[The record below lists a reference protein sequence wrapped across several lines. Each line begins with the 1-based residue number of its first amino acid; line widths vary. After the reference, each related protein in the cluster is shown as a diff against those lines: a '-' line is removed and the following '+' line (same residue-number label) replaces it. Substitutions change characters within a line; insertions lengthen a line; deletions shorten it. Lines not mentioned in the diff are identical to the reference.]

1 MDGFELEIID
11 GVAVVKVDNSTAT
24 LRDAHVLLQTFK
36 NDSIFDWKR
45 IVLDLSKCTFVDSTF
60 IGMIVKIFKMVNQEN
75 TRLKLVFPQVT
86 DIRSF
91 QLVGISRVIEC
102 YESLDDAIEI
112 PTNWNDIISVTCG
125 KTNFNRVFF

>member
-24 LRDAHVLLQTFK
+24 LRDAHALLQTFEK
-36 NDSIFDWKR
+36 NSIFDWKR

-60 IGMIVKIFKMVNQEN
+60 IGMIVKIFKMVNQKN

-86 DIRSF
+86 DIKSF
-91 QLVGISRVIEC
+91 QLIGISRVIEC
-102 YESLDDAIEI
+102 YESLEDAIESFDPFSLSERI
-112 PTNWNDIISVTCG
+112 VIDQETILN
-125 KTNFNRVFF
+125 

>member
-60 IGMIVKIFKMVNQEN
+60 IGMIVKIFKMVNQKN

-102 YESLDDAIEI
+102 YESLDDAIESFD
-112 PTNWNDIISVTCG
+112 PFSLSERIIIDQEAIL
-125 KTNFNRVFF
+125 N